1 MMKKI
6 CSILLLVILLLNSS
20 VLTIISTAVEDI
32 QESTITEDKIK
43 MDLSYTQLTNKL
55 QNEIVI
61 TGSLKRNSED
71 DPL

>member
-32 QESTITEDKIK
+32 QESTITED
-43 MDLSYTQLTNKL
+43 NK
-55 QNEIVI
+55 
-61 TGSLKRNSED
+61 
-71 DPL
+71 